1 MIDALPRKSLR
12 VMIVD
17 DSPVVRIGLRTL
29 LNPDA
34 RLTIVGEATNGRKA
48 LLVAQ
53 QLRPD
58 VVLLD
63 NCVPQPDGLSALRH
77 LAQISRVL
85 VITHSHEPLAVEAA
99 LRLGASGYL
108 VHGDFAPDELTRAI
122 LRATPEQVHLSPRAT
137 SAVLS
142 RLHMTVPAQAV
153 AQDPHADALTRRERE
168 IMDLIAQGLSNS
180 KIANRLVLSEK
191 TVKNHVNHIFGK
203 LHATNRAE
211 AMACWLGT
219 ASQQVC
225 I

>member
-1 MIDALPRKSLR
+1 MIDALSRKPLR

-17 DSPVVRIGLRTL
+17 ESPVVRIGLRTL
-29 LNPDA
+29 LNADT
-34 RLTIVGEATNGRKA
+34 RLTMVGEATNGRKA
-48 LLVAQ
+48 LILAQ

-63 NCVPQPDGLSALRH
+63 NCVPDPNGLNTLRH
-77 LAQISRVL
+77 LIQISRVL
-85 VITHSHEPLAVEAA
+85 VMTYSHEPLAVESAM
-99 LRLGASGYL
+99 RLGASGYL
-108 VHGDFAPDELTRAI
+108 VHGDFSPDELTRAI
-122 LRATPEQVHLSPRAT
+122 LRATPDQVHLSPRAT

-153 AQDPHADALTRRERE
+153 AQDPHADALTPRERE
-168 IMDLIAQGLSNS
+168 IMDLISQGLSNS
-180 KIANRLVLSEK
+180 RIANKLVLSEK

-203 LHATNRAE
+203 LHAANRAE

-219 ASQQVC
+219 AGQRAY